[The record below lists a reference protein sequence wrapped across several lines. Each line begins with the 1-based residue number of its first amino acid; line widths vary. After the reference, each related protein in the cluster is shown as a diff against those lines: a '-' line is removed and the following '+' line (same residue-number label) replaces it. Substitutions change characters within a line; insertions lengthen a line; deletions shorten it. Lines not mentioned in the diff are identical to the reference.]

1 MRLQRACGI
10 TAGACLWLASSLITQ
25 TAARSA
31 EFAPQKHSLAIPV
44 TVAGK
49 PADSVRCVA
58 TLGPT
63 VPVSAVA
70 FSPDGKTLAVGGY
83 QEVLIWDLENAK
95 LTKRLAA
102 GQPGAS
108 VGALAFLKDGQLA
121 VGEGTPYGSGAVR
134 IFDTQTGQQTQGFE
148 EPSEVVHC
156 LAASPDGKL
165 LAAGGGDALARVW
178 SIDEKKLVATLEEH
192 SDWILGVSF
201 SKDGKFLATA
211 SADRNVRV
219 WDVATWESTVKLRE
233 GDAVRGAAFGSDGRS
248 VVLAVGGPNQQSLQI
263 RRMDNVRS
271 KRPVSTGGGMP
282 LDVIW
287 TGKANRMYVPCSDGV
302 VRIFEAYG
310 RLSKSLAGHKDWV
323 YCVALSPDETKLASG
338 SGDGTVK
345 LWNAADGTLL
355 ATLVQL
361 APRSDDWL
369 IVTAQGYLATSSS
382 GALQWSAADL
392 KTPPEKLTEL
402 LQKPESVQQTIAGNK
417 VEPPALE

>member
-1 MRLQRACGI
+1 M
-10 TAGACLWLASSLITQ
+10 
-25 TAARSA
+25 
-31 EFAPQKHSLAIPV
+31 
-44 TVAGK
+44 
-49 PADSVRCVA
+49 
-58 TLGPT
+58 
-63 VPVSAVA
+63 
-70 FSPDGKTLAVGGY
+70 
-83 QEVLIWDLENAK
+83 
-95 LTKRLAA
+95 
-102 GQPGAS
+102 
-108 VGALAFLKDGQLA
+108 
-121 VGEGTPYGSGAVR
+121 
-134 IFDTQTGQQTQGFE
+134 
-148 EPSEVVHC
+148 
-156 LAASPDGKL
+156 
-165 LAAGGGDALARVW
+165 ARVW

-310 RLSKSLAGHKDWV
+310 RLFKSLVGHKDWV